1 MGTTRA
7 EDLRKEFGTLITSTT
22 VLNKLK
28 WGNDSFNA
36 GMYDGSNQPYI
47 RTDIPGVNVSNPEPT
62 IVNNDAPLPPQTG
75 IDFLI
80 RNGLQ
85 APKAAAT
92 DVSRLFKMFT
102 DTKSPNGILFSA
114 TQNAL
119 SQVSVKTQA
128 SFGVGYGNTK
138 RPNFLDGTG
147 GGVSSGLYLPSSTLA
162 QAGVG
167 FLGTHLNLMG
177 LNPATPNSR
186 VPQSNPPSSGGLNTY
201 TSVAEETFANLG
213 NEDGDWSNRLVAIYE
228 DRQRFYS
235 PSQNIISYGG
245 GPGSVLGLG
254 KTNIMFQGQRTGEN
268 NWRVGV
274 NWNPEKYTSHEIQDF
289 RVEQPNDLAYGRLGL
304 DESTITSLS
313 PDYKTQN
320 ANVRINRGNPGQSQD
335 VFNYA
340 TPAETLNAVDMLTSL
355 PVYSAEGVDPLAP
368 TNDFVKFNIQVI
380 NNDTPSKSTY
390 IHFRAFIDSFSDAYK
405 AAWNPVKYVGRGE
418 DLYNYSGFGRSVN
431 MSFTCY
437 AQSKAELI
445 PMYSKL
451 NYLASTLA
459 PDYNEAGFMRGNIV
473 KLTIGGYLF
482 EQPGIITSL
491 TYTIP
496 QESTWEIAIN
506 NEGLADPT
514 VKELSHMISVTG
526 MSFTPIH
533 TFLPQKVQQPGRN
546 QVERYIA
553 LSNDATAGNYND
565 LPNYKTE
572 IANDFFETND
582 FNLST

>member
-85 APKAAAT
+85 APEAAAT

-102 DTKSPNGILFSA
+102 DTKSPNGILFAA

-186 VPQSNPPSSGGLNTY
+186 VPQANPPSSGGLNTY
-201 TSVAEETFANLG
+201 TSVAEETFTNSQ
-213 NEDGDWSNRLVAIYE
+213 NENGDWSNRLVAIYG
-228 DRQRFYS
+228 DRQKIAS
-235 PSQNIISYGG
+235 DSQNIISYGG

-254 KTNIMFQGQRTGEN
+254 KTNIMFQGQRTGVN
-268 NWRVGV
+268 NPKIGEYET
-274 NWNPEKYTSHEIQDF
+274 WNPEKYTSHAIEDF
-289 RVEQPNDLAYGRLGL
+289 RDSGSLRSGNASGAIADN
-304 DESTITSLS
+304 ESNITSLS
-313 PDYKTQN
+313 PNYKTQN
-320 ANVRINRGNPGQSQD
+320 ANNRINRGDPGRGKN

-340 TPAETLNAVDMLTSL
+340 IPASASDALDLLTEMPL
-355 PVYSAEGVDPLAP
+355 YSAENINPLAP
-368 TNDFVKFNIQVI
+368 TEDFVKFNIQVI
-380 NNDTPSKSTY
+380 NNDTPSLSTY
-390 IHFRAFIDSFSDAYK
+390 IHFRAFIDSFNDAYK

-459 PDYNEAGFMRGNIV
+459 PDYTEAGFMRGNIV

-514 VKELSHMISVTG
+514 VKELPHMIKVTG
-526 MSFTPIH
+526 MSFIPIH

-553 LSNDATAGNYND
+553 LSDNATSGNYND
-565 LPNYKTE
+565 LANYKSLGFYNQSQNE
-572 IANDFFETND
+572 
-582 FNLST
+582 

>member
-1 MGTTRA
+1 MAISPERQRVL
-7 EDLRKEFGTLITSTT
+7 DLSKDFGTLVTSTT

-28 WGNDSFNA
+28 WGNDSLNA

-62 IVNNDAPLPPQTG
+62 IVNNNASLPSQTG

-85 APKAAAT
+85 APIAAAT

-102 DTKSPNGILFSA
+102 DTKSPNGILFAA
-114 TQNAL
+114 TQNLL
-119 SQVSVKTQA
+119 SRTAVKTQA
-128 SFGVGYGNTK
+128 SFGVGYGGTK
-138 RPNFLDGTG
+138 RPNFLEGKG
-147 GGVSSGLYLPSSTLA
+147 GGAVNEGIYLPSSTLA

-177 LNPATPNSR
+177 VNPATPISG
-186 VPQSNPPSSGGLNTY
+186 VPQDTPPSSGGLNTY
-201 TSVAEETFANLG
+201 KAVAQETFSFNPQEENSSYG
-213 NEDGDWSNRLVAIYE
+213 NRLVEIYE
-228 DRQRFYS
+228 DRQRFYNDV
-235 PSQNIISYGG
+235 PNIISYSG
-245 GPGSVLGLG
+245 GPGSILGLG
-254 KTNIMFQGQRTGEN
+254 KTNITFAKESRTGVN
-268 NWRVGV
+268 NWKSGV
-274 NWNPEKYTSHEIQDF
+274 KWTNKLHKIQDF
-289 RVEQPNDLAYGRLGL
+289 RVEQPNDLAYGRVFGQT
-304 DESTITSLS
+304 ESTITSLS
-313 PDYKTQN
+313 PDYKTQS
-320 ANVRINRGNPGQSQD
+320 ANIRINRGDPGSLTGKN

-340 TPAETLNAVDMLTSL
+340 TPASASNALDLLTEM
-355 PVYSAEGVDPLAP
+355 PAYSAENINPLAP

-380 NNDTPSKSTY
+380 NNDTPSLSTY
-390 IHFRAFIDSFSDAYK
+390 IHFRAFIDSFNDSYK
-405 AAWNPVKYVGRGE
+405 AEWNPVKYVGRGE
-418 DLYNYSGFGRSVN
+418 SLYNYGGFGRSVN
-431 MSFTCY
+431 MAFTCY

-459 PDYNEAGFMRGNIV
+459 PDYTEAGFMRGNIV
-473 KLTIGGYLF
+473 KLTMGGYLF

-491 TYTIP
+491 TYGIP

-514 VKELSHMISVTG
+514 VKELPHMIRVTG

-553 LSNDATAGNYND
+553 LSDNATSGNYND
-565 LPNYKTE
+565 LANYKSLG
-572 IANDFFETND
+572 FYPQP
-582 FNLST
+582 